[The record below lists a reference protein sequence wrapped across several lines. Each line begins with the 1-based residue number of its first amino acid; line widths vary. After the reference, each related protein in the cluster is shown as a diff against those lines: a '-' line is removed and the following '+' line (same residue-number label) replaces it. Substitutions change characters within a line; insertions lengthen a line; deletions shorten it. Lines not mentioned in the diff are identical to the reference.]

1 MAMENHFSRTMMD
14 KSDEELK
21 AIVGSENEYSREAVM
36 AAQWEIERRERV
48 VLEVVEERIKEEQEA
63 IGKTKSEVP
72 PKVYSEL
79 FLIIFGVLFSVV
91 GSGILIAMNLLQI
104 NRRQQA
110 VFAVL
115 FSFSFIIIQGVLL
128 VSTGAIAPFI
138 SIPTSM
144 LGVILIQRMIW
155 EKEYPKGLPIMKR
168 SPWLPLAIGIVLTA
182 LLMYLF
188 YTAYGVLPGTMPAAK

>member
-155 EKEYPKGLPIMKR
+155 EKEYPKGLPVVKR

>member
-1 MAMENHFSRTMMD
+1 MAMENYFSRTMMD

-128 VSTGAIAPFI
+128 VSTGVIAPFI

-155 EKEYPKGLPIMKR
+155 EKEYPKGLPIVKR

>member
-14 KSDEELK
+14 KSDDELK

-63 IGKTKSEVP
+63 ISKTKSEVP

-155 EKEYPKGLPIMKR
+155 EKEYPKGLPIVKR

>member
-1 MAMENHFSRTMMD
+1 MAMENYFSRTMMD

-63 IGKTKSEVP
+63 IGKTKSEAP

-128 VSTGAIAPFI
+128 VSTGVIAPFI

-155 EKEYPKGLPIMKR
+155 EKEYPKGLPIVKR

>member
-63 IGKTKSEVP
+63 IGKTKSEAP

-155 EKEYPKGLPIMKR
+155 EKEYPKGLPIVKR
-168 SPWLPLAIGIVLTA
+168 SPWLPLVIGIVLTA

-188 YTAYGVLPGTMPAAK
+188 YTAYGVLPGTMPASK

>member
-63 IGKTKSEVP
+63 IGKTKSEAP

-128 VSTGAIAPFI
+128 VSTGVIAPFI

-155 EKEYPKGLPIMKR
+155 EKEYPKGLPIVKR

>member
-63 IGKTKSEVP
+63 ISKTKSEAP

-155 EKEYPKGLPIMKR
+155 EKEYPKGLPIVKR

>member
-14 KSDEELK
+14 KSDEELN
-21 AIVGSENEYSREAVM
+21 AIVESEKEYSHEAVM
-36 AAQWEIERRERV
+36 AAQWEIERRERA
-48 VLEVVEERIKEEQEA
+48 VLEIAEESITDEQVEL
-63 IGKTKSEVP
+63 GNVKSEVP

-104 NRRQQA
+104 KRRQQA
-110 VFAVL
+110 VSAVL
-115 FSFSFIIIQGVLL
+115 FSFSFLVIQGILL
-128 VSTGAIAPFI
+128 VSTGGVAPFI

-155 EKEYPKGLPIMKR
+155 EKEYPKGLPIVKR
-168 SPWLPLAIGIVLTA
+168 SPWLPLAIGIMLTA

>member
-63 IGKTKSEVP
+63 IGKTKSEAS

-128 VSTGAIAPFI
+128 VSTGVIAPFI

-155 EKEYPKGLPIMKR
+155 EKEYPKGLPIVKR

>member
-63 IGKTKSEVP
+63 IGKTKSEAP

-155 EKEYPKGLPIMKR
+155 EKEYPKGLPVVKR

>member
-1 MAMENHFSRTMMD
+1 MTMENHFSRTMMD

-63 IGKTKSEVP
+63 IGKTKSEAP

-128 VSTGAIAPFI
+128 VSTGVIAPFI

-155 EKEYPKGLPIMKR
+155 EKEYPKGLPIVKR

>member
-63 IGKTKSEVP
+63 IGKTKSEAP

-155 EKEYPKGLPIMKR
+155 EKEYPKGLPIVKR